1 MYLHKE
7 SQSFK
12 HNSSSNL
19 YNSVRVRELNLTQKL
34 NMNSETE
41 MIRVFPTLS
50 LCFTCLA
57 RCTMGQSTSLLLGG
71 KLNRQLRL
79 ENSLELSHSG
89 KKDLVT
95 EMMNLI
101 SSATTT
107 MKYNF
112 SEVQTTVH
120 IFPMYV

>member
-1 MYLHKE
+1 MHYGAEH
-7 SQSFK
+7 
-12 HNSSSNL
+12 
-19 YNSVRVRELNLTQKL
+19 LTA
-34 NMNSETE
+34 SW
-41 MIRVFPTLS
+41 
-50 LCFTCLA
+50 
-57 RCTMGQSTSLLLGG
+57 GQTQQAL
-71 KLNRQLRL
+71 QIRL
-79 ENSLELSHSG
+79 ENSLQLSHSG

-95 EMMNLI
+95 EMMNWI